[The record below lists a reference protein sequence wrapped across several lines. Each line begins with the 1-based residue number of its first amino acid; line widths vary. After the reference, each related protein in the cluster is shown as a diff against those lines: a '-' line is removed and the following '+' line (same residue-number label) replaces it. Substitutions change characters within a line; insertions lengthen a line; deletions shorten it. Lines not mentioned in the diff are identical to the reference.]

1 MFGKKKK
8 DRIGLLLGGGGARA
22 AYQVGV
28 LKAIAE
34 LTPKDSENPFP
45 VISGTSAG
53 SINAAALASNAFDFH
68 HGVEKIVSV
77 WSNFQVNHV
86 FRADSKSLISRILSW
101 TWSSIGF
108 GDSKDSPDSLLD
120 NTPLRQLLEHYI
132 SLPQIQQALDEEKL
146 YGFCINACSYTS
158 GRSICFYQAHSDVQP
173 WSRTS
178 RLGRPE
184 NITIDHL
191 MASSAIPVVF
201 PTVKIGKEYFGDG
214 SMRQNA
220 PISPVLHLGAKK
232 VLVIGVRME
241 PKLHAV
247 KRPAKEPGR
256 PTVAQI
262 AGYILDTLFLNSIY
276 ADVERMERINDTLD
290 RVPKSETDQLKKI
303 EHLIISPSQDIA
315 SLAIKHFESLP
326 KGFRTALKFLGM
338 DKGNSRRFI
347 SYLMFTKDFC
357 NELIKLG
364 YADAMQ
370 QKEELCEFL
379 EIC

>member
-8 DRIGLLLGGGGARA
+8 ERIGLLLGGGGARA

-34 LTPKDSENPFP
+34 LTPKELNNPFEI
-45 VISGTSAG
+45 ISGTSAG
-53 SINAAALASNAFDFH
+53 SINAAALASNTYDFH
-68 HGVEKIVSV
+68 HGVEKIISV
-77 WSNFQVNHV
+77 WSNFRIHHV
-86 FRADSKSLISRILSW
+86 FRADSGSLLKRIFAWL
-101 TWSSIGF
+101 WSSIGF
-108 GDSKDSPDSLLD
+108 GKTEDSPDSLLD

-132 SLPQIQQALDEEKL
+132 NLPLIQQAIDEEKL
-146 YGFCINACSYTS
+146 YGFCINACSYTT
-158 GRSICFYQAHSDVQP
+158 GRSICFYQAHRDVQP

-184 NITIDHL
+184 KITIDHL
-191 MASSAIPVVF
+191 MASSAIPVIF
-201 PTVKIGKEYFGDG
+201 PSVKIGREYFGDG
-214 SMRQNA
+214 TMRQNA

-247 KRPAKEPGR
+247 KRPIKEPGK
-256 PTVAQI
+256 PTLAQI

-276 ADVERMERINDTLD
+276 ADVERMERINSTLD
-290 RVPKSETDQLKKI
+290 NVPKSETDQLKKI
-303 EHLIISPSQDIA
+303 EHLIISPTQDIA
-315 SLAIKHFESLP
+315 SLALKHFESLP
-326 KGFRTALKFLGM
+326 RGFRTALKLLGM
-338 DKGNSRRFI
+338 HKGNSRRFI
-347 SYLMFTKDFC
+347 SYLMFNKAFC

-364 YADAMQ
+364 YSDAMQ
-370 QKEELCEFL
+370 QKEELCKFL